1 VLLALSYD
9 VSAGPDAQ
17 FLRGIFD
24 ADRDGHLSPS
34 ERHRVADYLARTAVH
49 RLSLSL
55 NGAPVALQRLSVA
68 TRGLAYATS
77 SPASLG
83 ALALFAAPA
92 RWRLGVNRLELRD
105 RHQDRRIPVVA
116 ALHLPPPFEIKWSSQ
131 GRWHGA
137 SRQVVQ
143 VELRAGT
150 AWELLILAPEAI
162 P

>member
-1 VLLALSYD
+1 MLLALSYD
-9 VSAGPDAQ
+9 ISAGADAQ

-34 ERHRVADYLARTAVH
+34 ERSRVADYLARTAVH
-49 RLSLSL
+49 RLSLSM
-55 NGAPVALQRLSVA
+55 NGVPAALRRLTVA
-68 TRGLAYATS
+68 TRGLAYPAS

-83 ALALFAAPA
+83 ALALFAATAP
-92 RWRLGVNRLELRD
+92 WRLGVNRIEIRD

-116 ALHLPPPFEIKWSSQ
+116 ALHLPPPFELKWSSL
-131 GRWHGA
+131 GRWHAA

-150 AWELLILAPEAI
+150 TWELVILAPESI